1 MSEVTKEIL
10 SRLVEGR
17 SSWEELVAVM
27 RADKEPD
34 RFLKYREVLQERAPW
49 RDRILL
55 PIALHLCI
63 VQKDDG
69 ARVVKC
75 DCGHEFGDYH
85 RNWKLSAR
93 VRVRNTKERLDEL
106 YPHPMGCNPEWM
118 ELREYFCPGCWTQLD
133 VEAVPP
139 GYPVV
144 FNFLPDLEAF
154 YAEWLGEKI

>member
-1 MSEVTKEIL
+1 MSEITKEIL
-10 SRLVEGR
+10 DRMIDGR

-34 RFLKYREVLQERAPW
+34 RFVKYREVLQERATW

-85 RNWKLSAR
+85 RNWKLAAR
-93 VRVRNTKERLDEL
+93 VRVRNTKAGIDEL
-106 YPHPMGCNPEWM
+106 YPHPMGCHPEWM